1 MRIPVTTR
9 MAIEQSD
16 ARLGARV
23 RQIREL
29 EALQAELA
37 GGIKRLTRAVTSSSA
52 RRADDLVAIPGGLDA
67 PRDPGHSSVFDV
79 EQQHRTER
87 TWARVIQMAADLPG
101 PARKAVIE
109 RMRSAG
115 LVRLSEVEAHLE
127 QLHRRSD
134 ALARA
139 ARTLIAQ
146 LGSQMRVSEPAA
158 MPA

>member
-1 MRIPVTTR
+1 MRIPISTR
-9 MAIEQSD
+9 LAIEHSD

-29 EALQAELA
+29 ESLQAELA
-37 GGIKRLTRAVTSSSA
+37 TGIKRLTRAVTSSSA
-52 RRADDLVAIPGGLDA
+52 RRADDLVAVPGGLDA
-67 PRDPGHSSVFDV
+67 PRDPGHNSVVDV

-101 PARKAVIE
+101 PARQAVIE
-109 RMRSAG
+109 RMRAAG

-134 ALARA
+134 AIQRA
-139 ARTLIAQ
+139 ANALITQ
-146 LGSQMRVSEPAA
+146 LGSQVRVSETAA